1 MMADIEETVRGD
13 PLFHPSLQLQRRSCL
28 GLEDPKMKQILS
40 KTKFVSLGSFCGVA
54 QALQSLDLRG
64 AAGPFDWMR
73 SRCEGVTQ
81 LLATNFQDFM
91 TMEAPITQACGSRV
105 LPMAWGGSYWHHD
118 IRDKEFHCG
127 WQMQQTMERRKERF
141 LTMSDENIVFI
152 RSVNCTDELRAIPNL
167 FHALKARF
175 PRSRVRLLV
184 LVDYQDYLSEAVI
197 SELGG
202 DVVFSL
208 VSGRVWE
215 APIPMPEWDPLYM
228 RKRMELEANAY
239 AVSIAKA
246 MRIWSGVGN
255 FSLWPS
261 LECYRQWVS
270 PFTGPDPK
278 LDGFRGRRLPRPRP
292 AFQQISNPGE
302 ALFKVPAAYSR
313 PLQATVNPLSTVPLK
328 ASSAAPPCRRPDPP
342 RARRVPLRLR
352 VKWKRAAT
360 VICSQCV

>member
-118 IRDKEFHCG
+118 IRDKEV
-127 WQMQQTMERRKERF
+127 QQTMERRKERF